1 MSSVVLLSFD
11 PSSRHTAT
19 GRAQLPSPSG
29 RKRGDEGLRITLTPN
44 PSSPFPASGRAQ
56 LPSPSGRRDGDEG
69 LRITLTPN
77 PSPARGEGSVECAC
91 GAELEVK

>member
-1 MSSVVLLSFD
+1 MSSVVLLSSD

-19 GRAQLPSPSG
+19 GRA
-29 RKRGDEGLRITLTPN
+29 K
-44 PSSPFPASGRAQ
+44 

>member
-1 MSSVVLLSFD
+1 MSSVVPLSSD

-19 GRAQLPSPSG
+19 
-29 RKRGDEGLRITLTPN
+29 
-44 PSSPFPASGRAQ
+44 GRAQ

>member
-1 MSSVVLLSFD
+1 MSSVVLLSSD

-44 PSSPFPASGRAQ
+44 PS
-56 LPSPSGRRDGDEG
+56 
-69 LRITLTPN
+69 
-77 PSPARGEGSVECAC
+77 PARGEGSVECAC